1 MISRFKLFLS
11 FLLLPLFYISLF
23 AQQEEEP
30 LYKDFASRFQT
41 KSFSVGF
48 LSQNIADFQSTR
60 ISGKSGFT
68 VPNLRLK
75 LTGEFDGGFGYHIQT
90 NFISTPTI
98 LFGFGYWKIDPSFNV
113 EFGLMKTPFGRE
125 YYLVA
130 AQNTDFIYRSQ
141 VINALSM
148 RRQIGVHVK
157 GVVLDSHFSYGLG
170 IYNGN
175 SFSDKGNDNNDF
187 MVSSRIA
194 FLTSLSENKKDKF
207 EIGLS
212 AASSSDSARIKVLN
226 KNEIGPIKKLYY
238 GADIKFVFSDFLVT
252 GEFIGIDMKAN
263 SGVKAN
269 PTGFY
274 LTLGYMLNAK
284 MQGLIKW
291 DNLRSMKLTSIS
303 DSDQLIFG
311 YTYWVTTPFK
321 VQVNYV
327 VPFPQKELKFHQLLV
342 NAQIAI

>member
-1 MISRFKLFLS
+1 MIFRFRLLATI
-11 FLLLPLFYISLF
+11 LLLPFFYISLS

-30 LYKDFASRFQT
+30 LYKDFASKFQT
-41 KSFSVGF
+41 KSFNVGF
-48 LSQNIADFQSTR
+48 LSQTIADFQSTR
-60 ISGKSGFT
+60 LSGKSGFT

-75 LTGEFDGGFGYHIQT
+75 LTGEFDEGIGYHIQT

-98 LFGFGYWKIDPSFNV
+98 LFGFGYWKINPSV
-113 EFGLMKTPFGRE
+113 TVDFGLMKTPFGRE

-130 AQNTDFIYRSQ
+130 AQNTDFIFRSQ
-141 VINALSM
+141 VVNALSM
-148 RRQIGVHVK
+148 KRQMGVQVK
-157 GVVLDSHFSYGLG
+157 GVILDNHFSYGLG

-175 SFSDKGNDNNDF
+175 SFSEKGNDNNNF
-187 MVSSRIA
+187 MFSSRVA

-207 EIGLS
+207 ELGLS
-212 AASSSDSARIKVLN
+212 AASSHDSTGIKFE
-226 KNEIGPIKKLYY
+226 KNYFPGPVTKLFY
-238 GADIKFVFSDFLVT
+238 GADMKLVFSDFLLT

-274 LTLGYMLNAK
+274 LTLGYMLNSK
-284 MQGLIKW
+284 MQTLIKW
-291 DNLRSMKLTSIS
+291 DNLRSMKLPSVS

-311 YTYWVTTPFK
+311 YNYWVTTPFK
-321 VQVNYV
+321 IQLNYV
-327 VPFPQKELKFHQLLV
+327 IPFPENELKYHQLLI

>member
-1 MISRFKLFLS
+1 MIFNLKQIISL
-11 FLLLPLFYISLF
+11 LLLPLFFSPLF

-30 LYKDFASRFQT
+30 LYKDFVSKFQT
-41 KSFSVGF
+41 KSFSIGF

-75 LTGEFDGGFGYHIQT
+75 LTGEFDDGIGYHIQT

-98 LFGFGYWKIDPSFNV
+98 LFGFGYWKIDPSFNI

-148 RRQIGVHVK
+148 RRQIGAHVK
-157 GVVLDSHFSYGLG
+157 GVVIDNHFSYGFG

-187 MVSSRIA
+187 MVSSRVA

-212 AASSSDSARIKVLN
+212 AASSYDSTRIKVQ
-226 KNEIGPIKKLYY
+226 KNYFPDPVKKLYY
-238 GADIKFVFSDFLVT
+238 GADLKLVYSDFLLT

-269 PTGFY
+269 PTGLY

-327 VPFPQKELKFHQLLV
+327 VPFPQKDLKFHQLLI